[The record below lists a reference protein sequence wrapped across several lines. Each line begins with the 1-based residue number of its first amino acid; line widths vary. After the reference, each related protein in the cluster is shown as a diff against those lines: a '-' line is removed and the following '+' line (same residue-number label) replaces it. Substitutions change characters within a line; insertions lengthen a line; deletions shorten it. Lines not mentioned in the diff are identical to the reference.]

1 VSVEDGYH
9 LWSETYDR
17 ELKDVFAIQ
26 DEISRSIAET
36 LRPKLLGENASAPGE
51 QEGEL
56 VVAPTRSLEA
66 YDEYL
71 LGRHYWE
78 NRYKAGLST
87 ALRHFQKAVELDPE
101 FALPYT
107 GVADT
112 YTVLGLMEYLRPDE
126 ARHRAGA
133 AARRALEL
141 DDSLADAHASMGLYQ
156 FWLAWDWEGA
166 ALEFLKAIELNPE
179 HAKAHVW
186 LGLLRAEQG
195 RCEEAFDEVGIA
207 QSLDPLSSYIAMLTA
222 CVHAEVGDP
231 ADAAKL
237 LEPIVAR
244 DPEKEP
250 NVLLATFLLE
260 WSYALMS
267 KPDLAVPLG
276 EKAVALSNG
285 AGHFR
290 AALGMSYAQAGM
302 INEARTV
309 LEELRSRRGSQHV
322 SPLWLCWIHLGLGE
336 LDQVVELFARVVAER
351 SPYAHAVTQERQ
363 WQPLWS
369 DPRFIELA
377 SKVGSGVVSPAWER
391 ARKE

>member
-9 LWSETYDR
+9 LWSESYDR
-17 ELKDVFAIQ
+17 ELEDVFAIQ

-36 LRPKLLGENASAPGE
+36 LRPKLLGETASTPGQ
-51 QEGEL
+51 QERDL

-78 NRYKAGLST
+78 NRYEAGLST
-87 ALRHFQKAVELDPE
+87 ALRHFQKAVELDTE

-112 YTVLGLMEYLRPDE
+112 YTVLGLMEHLRPEE
-126 ARHRAGA
+126 ARHRASA
-133 AARRALEL
+133 AAQRALEL
-141 DDSLADAHASMGLYQ
+141 DDSLSDAHASMGLYQ

-166 ALEFLKAIELNPE
+166 ALEFLKAIKLNPE

-195 RCEEAFDEVGIA
+195 RFEEAFDEVGIA

-222 CVHAEVGDP
+222 CVHAHLGDP
-231 ADAAKL
+231 ARTAEM
-237 LEPIVAR
+237 LEPIVR
-244 DPEKEP
+244 RNPKREP
-250 NVLLATFLLE
+250 NVLLATFFLGWAYL
-260 WSYALMS
+260 LMS

-276 EKAVALSNG
+276 ERAVALSNDD
-285 AGHFR
+285 GHFK
-290 AALGMSYAQAGM
+290 AALGAWYGYAGM
-302 INEARTV
+302 SDQARAV
-309 LEELRSRRGSQHV
+309 LQELHSRRRSQHV

-336 LDQVVELFARVVAER
+336 RDAAVELFARVVAER
-351 SPYAHAVTQERQ
+351 CPYAHSVVQDGQ

-369 DPRFIELA
+369 DPRFLELV
-377 SKVGSGVVSPAWER
+377 SKVGSGVVSRAWER
-391 ARKE
+391 SRKE